1 MGSEP
6 VARTATI
13 LDEIIEHKRAEIALA
28 SESQPQ
34 SLLMERAVGLPRPRG
49 FARALSAP
57 GVSVIAEFKRASPS
71 AGEFGLGLDPAV
83 TAHAYEQGGAAAI
96 SVLTDAR
103 YFKGSAEDLA
113 LARRAVA
120 LPVLRKD
127 FVISEYQIAE
137 SRVMGADAVLLI
149 AAALDDLCHLSAVAH
164 SLDLD
169 VLVEV
174 HTEAELQRALD
185 AEPDVIGINN
195 RDLRTFHTDLSV
207 TEKLA
212 ARIPAGIPVVSES
225 GIRGPEDVRA
235 LRDLGVDAVL
245 VGESIVKSACRE
257 EAVSQL
263 VEAGRA

>member
-1 MGSEP
+1 MT
-6 VARTATI
+6 RTATI
-13 LDEIIEHKRAEIALA
+13 LDEIIEHKRAEVALA

-34 SLLMERAVGLPRPRG
+34 SLLMERAGCLPRPRG

-83 TAHAYEQGGAAAI
+83 TARAYERGGAAAM

-113 LARRAVA
+113 SARGAVT
-120 LPVLRKD
+120 LPALRKD
-127 FVISEYQIAE
+127 FVVSEYQIVE

-149 AAALDDLCHLSAVAH
+149 AAALDDMRDLSAAAH

-169 VLVEV
+169 VLIEV
-174 HTEAELQRALD
+174 HTEAELGRALD
-185 AEPDVIGINN
+185 AGPDAIGINN

-207 TEKLA
+207 TEGLVPK
-212 ARIPAGIPVVSES
+212 IPAGIPW
-225 GIRGPEDVRA
+225 
-235 LRDLGVDAVL
+235 
-245 VGESIVKSACRE
+245 
-257 EAVSQL
+257 
-263 VEAGRA
+263 

>member
-1 MGSEP
+1 M
-6 VARTATI
+6 ARTATI
-13 LDEIIEHKRAEIALA
+13 LDEIIEHKRAEVALA
-28 SESQPQ
+28 SESQPR
-34 SLLMERAVGLPRPRG
+34 SLLIERAGDLPRPRG
-49 FARALSAP
+49 FARAVSAP

-71 AGEFGLGLDPAV
+71 AGEFGLGLDPAA
-83 TAHAYEQGGAAAI
+83 TARAYERGGAAAI

-113 LARRAVA
+113 EARSAVA

-149 AAALDDLCHLSAVAH
+149 AAALDDMRSLSAVAH
-164 SLDLD
+164 SLDMD
-169 VLVEV
+169 VLIEV
-174 HTEAELQRALD
+174 HTGAELQRALA
-185 AEPDVIGINN
+185 AEPDAIGINN
-195 RDLRTFHTDLSV
+195 RDLRTFHTDLAV
-207 TEKLA
+207 TGKLA
-212 ARIPAGIPVVSES
+212 AQIPAGIPVVSES

-245 VGESIVKSACRE
+245 VGESIVKSDCRE
-257 EAVSQL
+257 EAVSRL